1 MKNKL
6 EENTMVT
13 TKNWIEKIREF
24 VRNAMNE
31 GLSIYKYKNEDCYD
45 IRIVRNNPL
54 HETFDITIR
63 KDRISI
69 NTPNSGFIVIE
80 IELSKR
86 DKLELDAVM
95 LSIEEYKEDIAI
107 TEFNNFFKK
116 DNNSPTTIDN
126 LDDDD

>member
-1 MKNKL
+1 
-6 EENTMVT
+6 MVT
-13 TKNWIEKIREF
+13 NMTTKSWVERIIEF

-31 GLSIYKYKNEDCYD
+31 GLSIYKYKDEDCYT
-45 IRIVRNNPL
+45 IRIVRNNSL
-54 HETFDITIR
+54 NETFDINIR
-63 KDRISI
+63 EDRISI
-69 NTPNSGFIVIE
+69 NTPNSGFVVIE
-80 IELSKR
+80 VELSKR

-95 LSIEEYKEDIAI
+95 LSIEEYKEDVAI

>member
-1 MKNKL
+1 
-6 EENTMVT
+6 MVT
-13 TKNWIEKIREF
+13 NMTTKSWIEKIIEF

-31 GLSIYKYKNEDCYD
+31 GLSIYKYKGEDYYN
-45 IRIVRNNPL
+45 IRIAGNNSL
-54 HETFDITIR
+54 NEILFDITIFE
-63 KDRISI
+63 DHICM
-69 NTPNSGFIVIE
+69 NTPNSGFVVIE

-95 LSIEEYKEDIAI
+95 LSIEEYKEDVAI

>member
-1 MKNKL
+1 
-6 EENTMVT
+6 MVT
-13 TKNWIEKIREF
+13 NMTTKSWIEKIIEF

-31 GLSIYKYKNEDCYD
+31 GLSIYKYKGEDYYN
-45 IRIVRNNPL
+45 IRIVRNNSSN
-54 HETFDITIR
+54 ETFVITIFE
-63 KDRISI
+63 DHISM
-69 NTPNSGFIVIE
+69 NTPNSGFVVIE

-86 DKLELDAVM
+86 DKLELNAVI
-95 LSIEEYKEDIAI
+95 LSIEEYKEDVAI